1 MRELLLSKR
10 GPNRPAP
17 GPQSIDFPGIGPVRF
32 ERSARARRIVIS
44 IRAQRD
50 VRVAVPRRTSMKSA
64 LEFVRAKQPWIRKQ
78 LAKIRENEVHN
89 RALAEAFA
97 ATDRAAARRRLT
109 DRLRQLADRHG
120 FAYSRVILR
129 RQQTRWGSCSRKN
142 VISLNLKLVVLDG
155 DLIDYVIL
163 HELAHTR
170 VHDHSRKF
178 WAELDKYVGSGKA
191 MAARLRQFDTRWI

>member
-1 MRELLLSKR
+1 
-10 GPNRPAP
+10 
-17 GPQSIDFPGIGPVRF
+17 
-32 ERSARARRIVIS
+32 
-44 IRAQRD
+44 
-50 VRVAVPRRTSMKSA
+50 VPRRTSMKSA

-178 WAELDKYVGSGKA
+178 WAELDKYVGNGKA